1 MARNS
6 GASIRRPNHRHN
18 STTAKIV
25 SASLATATCIG
36 VVGVLGVRA
45 AEEAA
50 ASDLAASGQND
61 STQPQAPAVTTSS
74 NGSTKADL
82 DAYAAQ
88 LEKQRQKLIAYR
100 GKLVDAAAQIQ
111 QSATGKVSIA
121 AEVKSKTPAKVKPAT
136 KTTPKKITNQ
146 AVQQPVR
153 QPVAATKPAPA
164 PASAPQPATRPQSNT
179 KSS

>member
-1 MARNS
+1 MARTS

-45 AEEAA
+45 AEEAS
-50 ASDLAASGQND
+50 ASDLAASSQND
-61 STQPQAPAVTTSS
+61 NAQTTAPTVATSS
-74 NGSTKADL
+74 SGMTQADL

-88 LEKQRQKLIAYR
+88 LEQERQKLVGYR
-100 GKLVDAAAQIQ
+100 AKLVEAATQIQ
-111 QSATGKVSIA
+111 QSSTGNMSIA
-121 AEVKSKTPAKVKPAT
+121 AVAKSKAPAKVKPAK
-136 KTTPKKITNQ
+136 KTTPQKAT
-146 AVQQPVR
+146 AQPAG
-153 QPVAATKPAPA
+153 QPVAATKPAPV
-164 PASAPQPATRPQSNT
+164 SAPQPATRPQSNT